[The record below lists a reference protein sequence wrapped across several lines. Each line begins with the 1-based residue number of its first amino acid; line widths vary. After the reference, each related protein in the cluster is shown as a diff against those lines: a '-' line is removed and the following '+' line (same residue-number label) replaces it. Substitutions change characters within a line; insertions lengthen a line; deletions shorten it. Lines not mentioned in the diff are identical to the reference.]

1 MTSESASLPAV
12 NGIGLGYDLPPGLTN
27 NNHKRKQR
35 ELDAQEAAGAKRHK
49 GADCISP
56 ERQAENKALEQEILA
71 SKPVVPLL
79 DYVATSDG
87 FDAYVSGDAE
97 DFLKPL
103 VDHDR
108 LIAPNGVESVHMD
121 PRRFFNPDDDDY
133 VRTRQLRNSLRL
145 WWESFQPTVQ
155 ELWPA
160 ALPTRKCPEEDVGDR
175 EAAASLPAQPKME
188 ELLLG
193 QVLPI
198 NCRIESM
205 AGLTTNWVRPESISL
220 TVDKH
225 KDYHLVI
232 ELDHPLYLSSR
243 GGRVSAVTYPV
254 LDLGV
259 GHKFYYHSRL
269 RNFSHAEADL
279 YVRHWNVRECMVMS
293 VYMDVFHQ
301 FLCRRIASQHA
312 PDFRN
317 DCLSLW
323 LLVMAYL

>member
-27 NNHKRKQR
+27 NHKRKQ
-35 ELDAQEAAGAKRHK
+35 ELDAQEAAGVKRHK
-49 GADCISP
+49 GPQCISP

-87 FDAYVSGDAE
+87 FDAYTSGDAE

-121 PRRFFNPDDDDY
+121 ARSFFEADDDWY
-133 VRTRQLRNSLRL
+133 VKTRQLRNSLRL
-145 WWESFQPTVQ
+145 WWESFQPAVQ

-160 ALPTRKCPEEDVGDR
+160 ALPTRKRPELEVGDS
-175 EAAASLPAQPKME
+175 EAAAALPAQPKME

-205 AGLTTNWVRPESISL
+205 AGLTTNWVRPASISL

-225 KDYHLVI
+225 KDYQLVI

-243 GGRVSAVTYPV
+243 GGRVTAVTYSV

-259 GHKFYYHSRL
+259 GHKFYYRSRV
-269 RNFSHAEADL
+269 RNFSHAEAGL
-279 YVRHWNVRECMVMS
+279 YVHHWNVRERMVMS
-293 VYMDVFHQ
+293 VYIDVFDQ
-301 FLCRRIASQHA
+301 FLRRRIASQHA
-312 PDFRN
+312 PDFRK